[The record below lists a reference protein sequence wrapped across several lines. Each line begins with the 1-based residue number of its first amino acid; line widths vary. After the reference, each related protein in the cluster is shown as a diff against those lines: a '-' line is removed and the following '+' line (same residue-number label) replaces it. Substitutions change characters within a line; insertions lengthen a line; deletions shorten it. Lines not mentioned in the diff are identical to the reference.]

1 MLKKHIQDDLKAS
14 MLARNELKTSVIRL
28 LLSAIGYYEIEK
40 GGAGYEASDE
50 DILTVIQRQAKQRN
64 DSIEQFAKGNR
75 QDLVDKESNELKI
88 LQTYLPEQISETE
101 IQNLVTNAIVETSA
115 KTMSDFGKVMGV
127 LMPKVKGKADGSRV
141 SKIVREQLSIAS

>member
-101 IQNLVTNAIVETSA
+101 IQNLVTNAI
-115 KTMSDFGKVMGV
+115 
-127 LMPKVKGKADGSRV
+127 
-141 SKIVREQLSIAS
+141 